1 VHQPRVRQQQQPQVL
16 LQRLLR
22 LCMFG
27 LFERVSSSKDPS
39 NDVQEE
45 LRRKELR
52 CCRRDIPVLLLPAP
66 AAAA

>member
-1 VHQPRVRQQQQPQVL
+1 ML

-27 LFERVSSSKDPS
+27 LFERVSSSMDPS

-52 CCRRDIPVLLLPAP
+52 CCRRDIPVLLLPTP